1 MSKKKKALH
10 APLVERT
17 TRALQ
22 RNIYSLKEIGVKT
35 WKKLQSRGI
44 NSI

>member
-1 MSKKKKALH
+1 MKKALH
-10 APLVERT
+10 ALVVVRT
-17 TRALQ
+17 IRVLQ